1 MKFTGYRA
9 GWNRCEC
16 GQTLLLRKESGVLY
30 HRPGRKPLHDL
41 VMQKKAEAR
50 ARSEA

>member
-16 GQTLLLRKESGVLY
+16 GQTLLLRKESGVMY
-30 HRPGRKPLHDL
+30 HRRGRKAIHDL
-41 VMQKKAEAR
+41 VMEKKAEAM
-50 ARSEA
+50 AKVQA